1 MINLVGIAD
10 SSKHALKVL
19 KKAEN
24 YCPPATLQ
32 QIHYLLQIIV
42 ISKCV
47 SLLKYHFQ
55 LFRVYP
61 LPEYLAEKTSRSAI
75 QQ

>member
-10 SSKHALKVL
+10 SSKHTLKVL

-42 ISKCV
+42 ID
-47 SLLKYHFQ
+47 F
-55 LFRVYP
+55 
-61 LPEYLAEKTSRSAI
+61 
-75 QQ
+75 